1 MLLTTP
7 MIIQFL
13 GGDAVTDPSPKEA
26 VEIIKAI
33 ANSRYTNEYTP
44 ETLYRDIKEQY
55 DELQYNQSRIALH
68 IDRLIKPYK

>member
-44 ETLYRDIKEQY
+44 ETLYRDIK
-55 DELQYNQSRIALH
+55 R
-68 IDRLIKPYK
+68 PV